1 MPFRTVVGRDHKKD
15 DLGRRCARVRLTQ
28 AALRGVERRWSGAGQ
43 QQVDKVDVVM
53 GAWLEPCTNSSTGS
67 SKQSE
72 VSSTAIA
79 RESWL
84 AQVRDY
90 GWPPRAIWLAVVCG
104 RGLVLV
110 LAGRWIDQGM
120 PCHAMLQIETCH
132 TFTVSSTVVSVTSL
146 NLARGVA
153 KTFHPFAL
161 AVCI

>member
-90 GWPPRAIWLAVVCG
+90 GCPPVRSGWRLY
-104 RGLVLV
+104 
-110 LAGRWIDQGM
+110 AGEGW
-120 PCHAMLQIETCH
+120 
-132 TFTVSSTVVSVTSL
+132 FW
-146 NLARGVA
+146 
-153 KTFHPFAL
+153 F
-161 AVCI
+161 